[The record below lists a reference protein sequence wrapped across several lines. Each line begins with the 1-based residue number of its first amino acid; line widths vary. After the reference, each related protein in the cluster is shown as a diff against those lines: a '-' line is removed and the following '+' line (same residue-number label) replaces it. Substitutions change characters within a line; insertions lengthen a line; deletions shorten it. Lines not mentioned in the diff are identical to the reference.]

1 MIKSEANSNFYYWH
15 QEGKI
20 LIVMLYVDDLVIT
33 NNFEEKVV

>member
-15 QEGKI
+15 QKGKI